1 MRFMKQSYVAS
12 SADLA
17 NLTNS
22 GKILSEVLELMAVN
36 AREGTNLM
44 ELEAL
49 AETQIKKRGGQA
61 SFKGFQGY
69 PAASCLSL
77 NDAIV
82 HGLPHDRVLVSGDVL
97 GIDLGVVSKGWY
109 TDAATT
115 VAIGPVDPTIRG
127 LIASTK
133 RALALAITLVKP
145 GIRLGVISHAIE
157 QIAKQD
163 KLGIIKSLSGHGIGK
178 HLHEP
183 PRIPNYGKPSD
194 GPVLVAGQV
203 LAIEPMFST
212 GSGEVELGPDGWTVR
227 CKDGFGSHH
236 EATVLLTKTGTKVL
250 TRLR

>member
-1 MRFMKQSYVAS
+1 MKRSYVAS

-22 GKILSEVLELMAVN
+22 GKILSEALKLMAAKAV
-36 AREGTNLM
+36 EGANLM

-49 AETQIKKRGGQA
+49 ADAEIKKRGGEP

-77 NDAIV
+77 NEAIV
-82 HGLPHDRVLVSGDVL
+82 HGLPHDRVLVTGDVL
-97 GIDLGVVSKGWY
+97 GIDLGVIYNGWY

-115 VAIGPVDPTIRG
+115 VAIGLVDPAIRE
-127 LIASTK
+127 LMASTK
-133 RALALAITLVKP
+133 RALERAISLVKL

-157 QIAKQD
+157 QVAKED
-163 KLGIIKSLSGHGIGK
+163 NLGIIKSLSGHGIGK
-178 HLHEP
+178 HFHEP
-183 PRIPNYGKPSD
+183 PQIPNYGKPTD
-194 GPVLVAGQV
+194 GPELGQGQV

-227 CKDGFGSHH
+227 CTDGIGSHH
-236 EATVLLTKTGTKVL
+236 EATVLVTKTGTTVL
-250 TRLR
+250 TTLP